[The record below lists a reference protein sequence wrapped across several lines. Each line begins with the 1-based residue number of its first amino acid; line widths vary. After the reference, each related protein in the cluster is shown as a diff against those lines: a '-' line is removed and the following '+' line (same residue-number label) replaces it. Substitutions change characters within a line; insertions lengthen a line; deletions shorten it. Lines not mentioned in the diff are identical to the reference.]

1 MKVLSTYNSL
11 LEEAIQEEK
20 LSSSPENLYDPL
32 RYFLQLGGKRMRPML
47 SLMACKL
54 FDSDFRKALPAALCI
69 EYFHNFSLIHDDI
82 MDAAPLRRG
91 QQTVHIKWNRNIA
104 ILSGDV
110 LLVKAYGLL
119 AKYDAQIFKSL
130 FAVFNQTAIEVC
142 EGQQMDMD
150 FELRQDVSEAE
161 YIEMIRLKTSVLL
174 GCALQMGGIV
184 GHAGAQNEAL
194 LYEFGEQLGLAFQIQ
209 DDLLDLYGD
218 SATVGKQIGGDVLAN
233 KKTLLSIHAKN
244 VATPEALIALKT
256 TEALEIPEEKIKRT
270 QELYAD
276 LGAKL
281 YCQQKMAL
289 HHEKALSALKKINT
303 TQSKI
308 ELQELA
314 EFLFARTH

>member
-1 MKVLSTYNSL
+1 MKVLTTYNSL
-11 LEEAIQEEK
+11 LEDAILQEN
-20 LSSSPENLYDPL
+20 LPLDPANLYDPL

-54 FDSDFRKALPAALCI
+54 YDKDFHKALPAALCV

-91 QQTVHIKWNRNIA
+91 QQTVHIKWNPNIA

-119 AKYDAQIFKSL
+119 AKYDAETFKAL
-130 FAVFNQTAIEVC
+130 FDVFNQTAVEVC

-174 GCALQMGGIV
+174 GCSLQMGGIV
-184 GHAGAQNEAL
+184 GRAGAQNEAL

-209 DDLLDLYGD
+209 DDLLDLYGE
-218 SATVGKQIGGDVLAN
+218 SAKVGKQIGGDVLAN

-244 VATPEALIALKT
+244 VATQEELLALKA
-256 TEALEIPEEKIKRT
+256 TEALENPQQKIEQT
-270 QELYAD
+270 QQRYAQ

-281 YCQQKMAL
+281 YCEEKMAL
-289 HHEKALSALKKINT
+289 HHSKALAALAKIQT
-303 TQSKI
+303 TQPKD